1 MALLQA
7 LHIIIGKWMAILC
20 KQEAEEPQTE
30 VILSV
35 TLMLML
41 RPVGLQGTQSQLDFM
56 KST

>member
-1 MALLQA
+1 
-7 LHIIIGKWMAILC
+7 MAILC

-35 TLMLML
+35 TLTLML